1 MPAPDLP
8 AAPGT
13 YMLILR
19 LDAPARIIPGR
30 LGPCELPAGL
40 YAYVGSAH
48 GPGGLRARLARH
60 LRHDKLR
67 HWHIDAL
74 TAAAYPV
81 AIWATAAPDRLECT
95 WARALAAL
103 PGVTLPVAGF
113 GSSDCACPAH
123 LFALPEGMLRAAWRA
138 LGQPDEIRYT

>member
-13 YMLILR
+13 YVLILR
-19 LDAPARIIPGR
+19 LDAPSRIVPGR
-30 LGPCELPAGL
+30 LGPCDLPAGL

-48 GPGGLRARLARH
+48 GPGGLRARVARH
-60 LRHDKLR
+60 LRRDKPR

-74 TAAAYPV
+74 TAAARPV
-81 AIWATAAPDRLECT
+81 AIWTRATPERLECA
-95 WARALAAL
+95 WARTLAAL

-123 LFALPEGMLRAAWRA
+123 LFALPDAMQRAAWTA
-138 LGQPDEIRYT
+138 LNQPDEARYT